1 MVHQWHLN
9 VSWFDSQVK
18 REQAAFPTRHPVIL
32 PSRLA
37 SVDLQY
43 LLWHFS
49 GSQVVKI
56 ADAFNMLG
64 CLAVVVKLYPLW
76 NGSMNETCF
85 GREWKQWSN
94 TLSLAHLRMT
104 NLFSNRFFEEARQS
118 SFDWLI
124 WIGETKTAAV
134 STDALNGQFPV
145 QTRYASDMVGLTL
158 KVTML
163 GLLPYQCGLQG
174 SSCLFFQ
181 KTVEFPTPPAERKRY
196 PNVSLCRG
204 NNLED
209 YLNRLGG
216 TKVHNEWRVEAGEGW
231 KQVKG

>member
-18 REQAAFPTRHPVIL
+18 TEQAAFPTRPPVIL
-32 PSRLA
+32 PSNLTP
-37 SVDLQY
+37 VDLQY
-43 LLWHFS
+43 FCGTSVVVRWWRLRMPSTCWDALLLLWSCIICEMDPWTKHVLE
-49 GSQVVKI
+49 G
-56 ADAFNMLG
+56 
-64 CLAVVVKLYPLW
+64 
-76 NGSMNETCF
+76 NGSNQAILSVWHIL
-85 GREWKQWSN
+85 EWQISSA
-94 TLSLAHLRMT
+94 TG
-104 NLFSNRFFEEARQS
+104 FFEEARQS

-145 QTRYASDMVGLTL
+145 QTRFASDMVGLTL

-216 TKVHNEWRVEAGEGW
+216 TKVHNELKR
-231 KQVKG
+231 KG

>member
-1 MVHQWHLN
+1 MVTISDKRFMIWLPSEKRTSS
-9 VSWFDSQVK
+9 VSYKAPGDFTIESH
-18 REQAAFPTRHPVIL
+18 F
-32 PSRLA
+32 SRLA
-37 SVDLQY
+37 I

-49 GSQVVKI
+49 ASKVVKI

-64 CLAVVVKLYPLW
+64 CLAVVVKLYHLW

-85 GREWKQWSN
+85 GREWKQSSN
-94 TLSLAHLRMT
+94 PEIWILSVRHILEWQISSAT
-104 NLFSNRFFEEARQS
+104 GFFEEARQS

-145 QTRYASDMVGLTL
+145 QTRFASDMVGLTL

-181 KTVEFPTPPAERKRY
+181 KTVEFPTPPPLKGRGIPMSVFAE
-196 PNVSLCRG
+196 V
-204 NNLED
+204 
-209 YLNRLGG
+209 
-216 TKVHNEWRVEAGEGW
+216 TTWRTT
-231 KQVKG
+231 